1 LRRVIALVGSLSVL
15 LAGST
20 VVWAQ
25 AKGRVPSA
33 TRSIH
38 QQDARVLANTRHLLA
53 QYNTDVMAGRSATL
67 PLFTVLKSL
76 ADMIGETNSPVEAAR
91 HSTLRRRQET
101 EYEVLIHV
109 NQEIVQITRS
119 LASPS

>member
-1 LRRVIALVGSLSVL
+1 MRRVIALVGSLSVL
-15 LAGST
+15 LASST

-25 AKGRVPSA
+25 AKGQVPSA
-33 TRSIH
+33 TRSIR

-53 QYNTDVMAGRSATL
+53 QYNTEVMAGRSATL

-76 ADMIGETNSPVEAAR
+76 ADMIGETNSPVETAR